1 MQATKNTIQVLF
13 CSHIVFFA
21 VVCKCFNYLS
31 AGQEP
36 PIIFSSENFF
46 VLLDQWNAGRSYAK
60 WGKEGQ
66 TTMISVENGAASKTW
81 EKFSAKEFLPTH
93 FFLLARTWWASTPRA
108 RWSFKWGKTWTDAH
122 LEPVSQ
128 LWLCSAGWLF
138 CTRSSLVLGW
148 WDEMSKIELLKDRS
162 IFGVREIRNFFML
175 TLRLEF
181 EIKRNFEMWWSLFQ
195 PAFNKWNTTWWL
207 RICHVMKRSQV

>member
-93 FFLLARTWWASTPRA
+93 FFLGSHMM
-108 RWSFKWGKTWTDAH
+108 SFHPEGSM
-122 LEPVSQ
+122 V
-128 LWLCSAGWLF
+128 
-138 CTRSSLVLGW
+138 
-148 WDEMSKIELLKDRS
+148 I
-162 IFGVREIRNFFML
+162 
-175 TLRLEF
+175 
-181 EIKRNFEMWWSLFQ
+181 
-195 PAFNKWNTTWWL
+195 
-207 RICHVMKRSQV
+207 